1 MIGNVPISSIYG
13 FWRSSPFCRTCV
25 SGMSIFVN
33 FWPEFFLLRPKCR
46 QLTENV
52 KEAHKD
58 AIQASVAQCF
68 LTFQTSAVT
77 TGRSGSSKLF
87 LFALLLAILYSVTL
101 GSTTIV
107 PHHCCLVSKG
117 KLLRAILRLG
127 NALGMIVDSFPTW
140 RSNLDPE
147 QTTFWSL
154 SPRTVK
160 VTVSSFLFS

>member
-1 MIGNVPISSIYG
+1 MSVGSMIGNVPISSIYG

-33 FWPEFFLLRPKCR
+33 FWPEFYLLRPKCR

-58 AIQASVAQCF
+58 AIQALVAQCF

-87 LFALLLAILYSVTL
+87 LFALLLAILYSLTL

-107 PHHCCLVSKG
+107 PHYSCTMTNLEFSFSSESQVTPWPSRRTRPSKTD
-117 KLLRAILRLG
+117 ASTASV
-127 NALGMIVDSFPTW
+127 N
-140 RSNLDPE
+140 
-147 QTTFWSL
+147 
-154 SPRTVK
+154 
-160 VTVSSFLFS
+160 